1 MPGRGPG
8 TRRVARP
15 TATGPTRSQRTSRGA
30 PGGAAVAP
38 DRRSFEK
45 KELIVMNVIE
55 LQQLATDVDD
65 APMPPDKSTLSIAC

>member
-1 MPGRGPG
+1 MISPGE
-8 TRRVARP
+8 
-15 TATGPTRSQRTSRGA
+15 
-30 PGGAAVAP
+30 AVIP
-38 DRRSFEK
+38 DRRPFKK